1 MAGEFGIW
9 TKADKLHKLRMQ
21 IKKSDFMG
29 HVLAV
34 DPGETTGWAL
44 LECRPDATNLVN
56 QGQIVS
62 WPLEVGV
69 PRLETLIKELSPN
82 FVVYEAYHVYAWRLN
97 EHKFSE
103 VPTIQ
108 IIGALKTLS
117 VQRGV
122 PYGCQTAQ
130 TGKAFF
136 TDDRLK
142 SMDLYVEGERHAR
155 DALRHACQFVTFG
168 LKPITG

>member
-1 MAGEFGIW
+1 MLINAE
-9 TKADKLHKLRMQ
+9 KLHKLRQ
-21 IKKSDFMG
+21 QVKKSDFYG
-29 HVLAV
+29 CVLAM

-44 LECRPDATNLVN
+44 LECQSHHTLLIN
-56 QGQIVS
+56 QGQIDS

-69 PRLETLIKELSPN
+69 PSLEGLIKDVAPDFL
-82 FVVYEAYHVYAWRLN
+82 VYEAYHIYAWRSN

-103 VPTIQ
+103 VPTLQ
-108 IIGALKTLS
+108 IIGAIKTLS
-117 VQRGV
+117 VQQGV
-122 PYGCQTAQ
+122 MVGCQTAQ

-142 SMDLYVEGERHAR
+142 SMNLYVEGQKHAR

-168 LKPITG
+168 LKPTG